1 MTEELN
7 FKAICD
13 LTTNVMGL
21 PKGSL
26 ALKSRKRT
34 LQTARSIAGYIAR
47 TEEDINRKV
56 IAKALN
62 RTRAITYHYE
72 NKHKK
77 NFKHCIIYRA
87 AFEKIYKT
95 YKDIDGAKDIFLDKD
110 FMKNYLLQNGVTE
123 TLKSDVLLEVKSG
136 DIKCLIKTSYF
147 DFNNQLENIKLAL
160 RNYHYTVKII

>member
-21 PKGSL
+21 PEGSL

-34 LQTARSIAGYIAR
+34 LQAARSIAGYIAR

-56 IAKALN
+56 IAKVLN
-62 RTRAITYHYE
+62 KTRAMTYHYE

-77 NFKHCIIYRA
+77 NFKHCAVYRKT
-87 AFEKIYKT
+87 FEKIYKE
-95 YKDIDGAKDIFLDKD
+95 YKNVDNSKDIFLDKD
-110 FMKNYLLQNGVTE
+110 FMKNYLLQNGVIE
-123 TLKSDVLLEVKSG
+123 TLKSDVKLEVKSG
-136 DIKCLIKTSYF
+136 GIKCLIKTSYF

-160 RNYHYTVKII
+160 INYHYTIKII